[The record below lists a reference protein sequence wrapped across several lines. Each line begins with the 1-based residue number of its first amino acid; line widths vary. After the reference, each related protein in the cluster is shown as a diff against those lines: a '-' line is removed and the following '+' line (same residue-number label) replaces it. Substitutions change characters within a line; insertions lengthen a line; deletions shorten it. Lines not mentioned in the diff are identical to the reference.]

1 MEPTPERRP
10 SLITLIPPEPGEYPV
25 DVERTAE
32 DEVFGLL
39 GFLSGLK
46 KMWPNVEF
54 VDSFGDRVE
63 ISTNEFLDLRDLN
76 DLDRE
81 TFLRGRAH
89 EILCGTDF
97 KVSLIDPNKS
107 QGLG

>member
-10 SLITLIPPEPGEYPV
+10 LITLIPTEPGEYPV

-39 GFLSGLK
+39 SFLCGLRSL
-46 KMWPNVEF
+46 WPTVEYNDF
-54 VDSFGDRVE
+54 FGDRVE
-63 ISTNEFLDLRDLN
+63 ISTNEFIDLRDLN

-81 TFLRGRAH
+81 TFLRGKAH

-97 KVSLIDPNKS
+97 KVGLIDPNKARAS
-107 QGLG
+107 F